1 MISAAY
7 TLLALVMLG
16 FAVPVL
22 AQEDD
27 MPPPP
32 EERIDPEQA
41 AEMRQKLIERIMEK
55 KHAKLREVLSL
66 DDQQAKNF
74 FDAYTPAE
82 KELAELVRQRN
93 EQELKLLKLTKGEL
107 TDGDVDP
114 TLNKIQ
120 DLNDKIEG
128 KVLKLNE
135 SLKPIL
141 NPRQRARL
149 FVFEKEFNRRVRE
162 ELRNRREREKE
173 KRKRDNPPPER
184 PKR

>member
-1 MISAAY
+1 M
-7 TLLALVMLG
+7 LLTLVMLG
-16 FAVPVL
+16 FAAPTF
-22 AQEDD
+22 AQEDE
-27 MPPPP
+27 PLLTP
-32 EERIDPEQA
+32 EEQA
-41 AEMRQKLIERIMEK
+41 KVRERLIGRIMEK
-55 KHAKLREVLSL
+55 KHNKLREVLSL

-74 FDAYTPAE
+74 FDTYTPAE

-114 TLNKIQ
+114 TLNNIQ
-120 DLNDKIEG
+120 ELNNKIES
-128 KVLKLNE
+128 KVQKLNE

-162 ELRNRREREKE
+162 ELRNRRDREKG
-173 KRKRDNPPPER
+173 RRRRDNPPPPR
-184 PKR
+184 PQR